1 MMLAKPKRVKKLA
14 RPTRDKFELEE
25 FANTLTEVL
34 EDKVELRLTVW
45 KREDPVRGKVVKM
58 DGNTKL
64 IHIENFTETIKVP
77 FLDILFAQILKAQ
90 LI

>member
-1 MMLAKPKRVKKLA
+1 MMLAKPKRVKKPA
-14 RPTRDKFELEE
+14 RPIRDKFELEE
-25 FANTLTEVL
+25 LANTLIEAL

-64 IHIENFTETIKVP
+64 IHIERFTEIIKVP
-77 FLDILFAQILKAQ
+77 FIDILQVKRA
-90 LI
+90 